1 MNRKLIALIGVIVV
15 GLLLAGC
22 TSSNNNNKKT
32 VSTAQKTTVETG
44 YDISAALADTV
55 EALDGMIA
63 STGFSNGTGGSVTVD
78 GHGSTSV
85 ALTWTGAP
93 GCGTASVAIKSGAS
107 TQATYTVTY
116 TGTSTYGMTSL
127 VTALKGTTAKGA
139 TLDLQVNIVK
149 TGTTASA
156 SVAGN
161 VTYGGKTYAV
171 AGGST
176 TDSAAKTASWGY
188 VITDTGTDI
197 TMTIAASYT
206 SAGFSGAMTV
216 QTKRGVEVATATV
229 TSADGTV
236 TVKYADGTTKTIEVF
251 PDPTK

>member
-1 MNRKLIALIGVIVV
+1 MNRKIIALIGVIVV

-22 TSSNNNNKKT
+22 TTTSPTNKKT

-44 YDISAALADTV
+44 YDITAALADTV
-55 EALDGMIA
+55 EALDGMVA
-63 STGFSNGTGGSVTVD
+63 SAGFSNGTGGSVTVD

-93 GCGTASVAIKSGAS
+93 GCGTATVAIKSGTA

-116 TGTSTYGMTSL
+116 TGTSVYGMTSL
-127 VTALKGTTAKGA
+127 VTTLKGNTAKGA
-139 TLDLQVNIVK
+139 ALDLQVSLVK
-149 TGTTASA
+149 TGTVASA

-161 VTYGGKTYAV
+161 VTYGGKTYSV
-171 AGGST
+171 AGGSN
-176 TDSAAKTASWGY
+176 TDGTSKTAQWAY
-188 VITDTGTDI
+188 VITDTQTDI

-206 SAGFSGAMTV
+206 AAGFNGAMTI
-216 QTKRGVEVATATV
+216 QTKRGVEVATASV

>member
-1 MNRKLIALIGVIVV
+1 MNRKILALIGVIVV

-22 TSSNNNNKKT
+22 TTTSPTPKKT
-32 VSTAQKTTVETG
+32 VSAAQKTTVETG

-78 GHGSTSV
+78 GHGSASV

-127 VTALKGTTAKGA
+127 VTTLKGNTAKGA
-139 TLDLQVNIVK
+139 TLDLAVSIVK

-156 SVAGN
+156 SVGGN
-161 VTYGGKTYAV
+161 VTYGGKTYSV
-171 AGGST
+171 AGGSV
-176 TDSAAKTASWGY
+176 TDSAAGTANWGY
-188 VITDTGTDI
+188 IITDASTDI
-197 TMTIAASYT
+197 TMTIAASY
-206 SAGFSGAMTV
+206 SGAGFSGAMTI
-216 QTKRGVEVATATV
+216 QTKRGVELASAT
-229 TSADGTV
+229 TSGDGV
-236 TVKYADGTTKTIEVF
+236 VIVKYADGTTKTIEVF
-251 PDPTK
+251 PNPTK